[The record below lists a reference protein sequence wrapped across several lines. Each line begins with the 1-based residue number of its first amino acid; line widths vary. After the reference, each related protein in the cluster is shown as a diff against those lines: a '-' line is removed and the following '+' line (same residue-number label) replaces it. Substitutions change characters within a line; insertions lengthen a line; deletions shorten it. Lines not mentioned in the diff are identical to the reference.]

1 MTKRVYFAAVGR
13 EVHVDVPLS
22 NVAID
27 YQNQPMFI
35 APNLAPIV
43 EVPNLTGSIPEF
55 SRRDRM
61 ATADDRRAPG
71 TEANIVRREVSSD
84 SFVCLNYALKQAVT
98 LEDMKNADP
107 IYVQKLYNGAA
118 EFLTGKLMLNWEN
131 RVASKVTSG
140 SNVGSYS
147 AVSSAWTDYT
157 NSDPLND
164 VLTRIDQV
172 QDLTGT
178 KPNKVVFGD
187 KAWRNFR
194 RNTTVRNL
202 IFGTNNGGGYASEM
216 QVADLL
222 GVDEVMVGGAY
233 KDTANRQQSES
244 LVQIWGDNV
253 LVHYAPPSPSIYV
266 PSFMY
271 SFRWAIAGVPNMQAE
286 RHGFDTKT
294 KSEEVEV
301 GYYQDEKITGSEYGG
316 LIIATDSST

>member
-1 MTKRVYFAAVGR
+1 MAKRVYFAAVGR

-27 YQNQPMFI
+27 YQNQPEFI
-35 APNLAPIV
+35 APMLAPV
-43 EVPNLTGSIPEF
+43 VDVPNITGSIPEF

-61 ATADDRRAPG
+61 TTTNDRRAPG
-71 TEANIVRREVSSD
+71 TEANKIRREVGSD
-84 SFVCLNYALKQAVT
+84 SYVCHNFALKHPVT
-98 LEDMKNADP
+98 LEDLNNADP

-118 EFLTGKLMLNWEN
+118 EFVTGKLMLNWEN
-131 RVASKVTSG
+131 RVASQVTSG
-140 SNVGSYS
+140 TNVGSYS
-147 AVSSAWTDYT
+147 AVSSAWTDYA

-178 KPNKVVFGD
+178 KPNKVVFGED
-187 KAWRNFR
+187 AWRNFR

-202 IFGTNNGGGYASEM
+202 IFGTNNGGGYASRE

-222 GVDEVMVGGAY
+222 DIDEVLVGGAY
-233 KDTANRQQSES
+233 KDTGNRQQAEA
-244 LVQIWGDNV
+244 LEQIWGDNV

-271 SFRWAIAGVPNMQAE
+271 SFRWALAGVPNMQAE
-286 RHGFDTKT
+286 RHGFDSKT

-301 GYYQDEKITGSEYGG
+301 GYYQDEKITGAEYGG
-316 LIIATDSST
+316 LVIATNSST